1 LLCIYLKRVFVPLSA
16 TNTDTSNNTT
26 NKQSVLL
33 SATNLT
39 CIREERLLFD
49 QLNIKIYAGDIVQV
63 EGPNG
68 SGKTSLLRILS
79 GLSQPFEG
87 DILFNEQAINTCR
100 EEFHQNLLY
109 LGHLPGVK
117 GEMSAQENL
126 CFNLALHGS
135 QNTQMNTEATLARVN
150 LTGFEDSLASHLS
163 AGQHRRISLARL
175 YRSSARIWILDEPF
189 TAIDKQGV
197 HELEQL
203 FKTHINQ
210 GGCVIL
216 TTHQDLLTFDSKQVK
231 RITLGYADDTFDGY
245 GE

>member
-1 LLCIYLKRVFVPLSA
+1 MSINNQDNNQDNVSPPLI
-16 TNTDTSNNTT
+16 
-26 NKQSVLL
+26 

-49 QLNIKIYAGDIVQV
+49 QLDIAIYAGDIVQI

-87 DILFNEQAINTCR
+87 DVIFNEQAISSCR

-126 CFNLALHGS
+126 TFNLAMHGLCDS
-135 QNTQMNTEATLARVN
+135 SIDIESTLAQVN
-150 LTGFEDSLASHLS
+150 LSGFEDSLASHLS

-175 YRSSARIWILDEPF
+175 YKSNARIWILDEPF
-189 TAIDKQGV
+189 TAIVKQGV
-197 HELEQL
+197 YALEQL
-203 FKTHINQ
+203 FKAHIEQ

-216 TTHQDLLTFDSKQVK
+216 TTHQDLLTFDPQQVK
-231 RITLGYADDTFDGY
+231 KITLDYIV
-245 GE
+245 E